1 MFDTQQLSSF
11 ALIEKYPGAE
21 FSVHE
26 EYNTLVWLTNK
37 YPKPTKEEFEKL
49 VEDKKTSE
57 PMRLLRAERNR
68 RLTETDWMTCS
79 DSPKISNAWKT
90 YRQSLRDLPTSASP
104 KIDEDNQ
111 LSNVTWPTKP
121 E

>member
-1 MFDTQQLSSF
+1 MFDTQQLTSF
-11 ALIEKYPGAE
+11 ALIEKYPDAE

-57 PMRLLRAERNR
+57 PMRLLREERNR

-79 DSPKISNAWKT
+79 DSPTMSEVNKT
-90 YRQSLRDLPTSASP
+90 YRQKLRDLPSDQSSKKTYAD
-104 KIDEDNQ
+104 I
-111 LSNVTWPTKP
+111 TWPTKP
-121 E
+121 